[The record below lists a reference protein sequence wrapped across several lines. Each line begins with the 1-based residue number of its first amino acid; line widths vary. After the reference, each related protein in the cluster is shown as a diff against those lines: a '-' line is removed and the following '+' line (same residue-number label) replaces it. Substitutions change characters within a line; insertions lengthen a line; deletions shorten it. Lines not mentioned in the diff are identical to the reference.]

1 MIGNHHD
8 MVCYTFLDF
17 LQIKS
22 RGLVHPVELL
32 HLQQLPVKLNL
43 TEVVHTFPHK
53 ILIIRVDM

>member
-1 MIGNHHD
+1 
-8 MVCYTFLDF
+8 MVYYTFLDFF